1 MTTDVPVPTLNLK
14 DILVPSKNVEVDFPG
29 FADFKVSLTY
39 LSRDTMIAIRKK
51 ATKLKLKGRSPIE
64 ELDDTLFL
72 ELYVKETVK
81 GWSGLKLEYV
91 EQLAPVD
98 FGSTDPKRELPFSPE
113 NALFLMKNST
123 AFDSFVSDT
132 VSDLSNFRSNS
143 STK

>member
-1 MTTDVPVPTLNLK
+1 MTKEVITLNLK
-14 DILVPSKNVEVDFPG
+14 DILVPSKSVEVDFPG
-29 FADFKVSLTY
+29 FADFKVNLTY

-51 ATKLKLKGRSPIE
+51 ATKVKLKGRSAVE
-64 ELDDTLFL
+64 ELDDNLFL

-98 FGSTDPKRELPFSPE
+98 FGTADPKQELPFSAD

-132 VSDLSNFRSNS
+132 VSDLSNFRNAS